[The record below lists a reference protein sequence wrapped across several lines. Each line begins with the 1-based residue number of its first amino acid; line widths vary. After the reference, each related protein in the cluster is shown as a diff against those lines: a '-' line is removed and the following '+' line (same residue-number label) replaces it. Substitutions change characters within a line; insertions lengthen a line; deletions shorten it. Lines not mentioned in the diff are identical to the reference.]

1 MKIERINENQIR
13 CTLSRA
19 DLNMRNLN
27 VGELA
32 YGGDKARNL
41 FREMLQRA
49 HSEVGFEAE
58 DMPLMVEA
66 IPMAGESVMLI
77 ITTVEEPDEVDTRFA
92 RFAPS
97 NENYMEG
104 FPNLP
109 VIEGLDGAD
118 SISIKQD
125 TTPSSVSLPVRIYSF
140 NSLDD
145 IISAS
150 KAVAGE
156 KIGPNRLYKNP
167 SDGMFYLVITNDGTD
182 ADAFSNAS
190 NILLEYGKRVM
201 PTYGSMALYD
211 EHYDIIIGDN
221 ALGALA
227 NI

>member
-1 MKIERINENQIR
+1 MKIERISENQIR

-27 VGELA
+27 IGELA

-49 HSEVGFEAE
+49 SMEIGFEAE

-66 IPMAGESVMLI
+66 IPMAGDSVMLI
-77 ITTVEEPDEVDTRFA
+77 ITTVDEPDEVDTRFA

-97 NENYMEG
+97 SEPCMEA
-104 FPNLP
+104 FPNLS
-109 VIEGLDGAD
+109 VIEGLDGAED
-118 SISIKQD
+118 INIQPD
-125 TTPSSVSLPVRIYSF
+125 ITPSAVKLPIRIYSF

-156 KIGPNRLYKNP
+156 SVGPNRLYKNP
-167 SDGMFYLVITNDGTD
+167 TDGIYYLVVTNDGTN
-182 ADAFSNAS
+182 ADAYSNAC

-201 PTYGSMALYD
+201 PTYGSIALYD
-211 EHYDIIIGDN
+211 EHYDIIIADN
-221 ALGALA
+221 AIKALA
-227 NI
+227 SI